1 MTDERETMRDEKLQ
15 GLLRKWEAPVVP
27 DGMDE
32 RVMAAYRRETGTAE
46 PFWKRWFTSSIR
58 VPVPVALVVAL
69 LLIFTAALAL
79 RPASPPPTAVTPDT
93 SGPVRA
99 AQRVG
104 AGGDGDE
111 PGRVPGGRRDH
122 GHGGAGG
129 DPVTRP

>member
-1 MTDERETMRDEKLQ
+1 MRDERETTRDEKLQ

-32 RVMAAYRRETGTAE
+32 RVMAAYRREAGTAE
-46 PFWKRWFTSSIR
+46 PFWTRWLASSIR

-99 AQRVG
+99 AQRLAPVETG
-104 AGGDGDE
+104 ASL
-111 PGRVPGGRRDH
+111 
-122 GHGGAGG
+122 AGFQA
-129 DPVTRP
+129 VTEITATVVQEGTP